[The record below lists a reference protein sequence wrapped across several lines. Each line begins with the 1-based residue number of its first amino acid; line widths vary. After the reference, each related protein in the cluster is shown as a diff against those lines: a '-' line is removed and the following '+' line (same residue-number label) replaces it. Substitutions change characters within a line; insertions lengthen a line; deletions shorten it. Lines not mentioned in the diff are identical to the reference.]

1 MVEDKPRYLLK
12 IKGCYYWRPTKR
24 MRAFG
29 FKLQCLGK
37 NDVPAKQAAIAWND
51 KWDRVRKGDAVSFD
65 DTTVIY
71 PEGTIGEAYQRIMNL
86 RKAAR
91 ESKGAVWTTE
101 QSSRDDWPRAWR
113 WIGPVFGDLKPCQV
127 EPGMLIGTDP
137 KSLGLRPRVA
147 LRVSQSEA
155 HRVIKVWRLLWNR
168 MSVLGYCDADR
179 DPSFTF
185 QNSSPDPRNQIW
197 YEGEVVRLVKEAW
210 RGGYKGLAVCI
221 AVAWDSQLS
230 PVEARHLTL
239 GQRRYH
245 NGGSYFAVDRAKT
258 GKAAVATLSRRA
270 EKLLHAYLNQLK
282 TQKVELLDTAPIF
295 RTRGAAPVR

>member
-1 MVEDKPRYLLK
+1 
-12 IKGCYYWRPTKR
+12 

-71 PEGTIGEAYQRIMNL
+71 PEGTIGEAYRRIMNL

-91 ESKGAVWTTE
+91 ESKGAVWTAE

-127 EPGMLIGTDP
+127 EPEMLIGTDP
-137 KSLGLRPRVA
+137 KSLALRPRVA

-210 RGGYKGLAVCI
+210 RVGYKGLAICI

-230 PVEARHLTL
+230 PVDARHLTL

-245 NGGSYFAVDRAKT
+245 NGGSYFAVDRAKRARLLLPHSPGGPKGSFT
-258 GKAAVATLSRRA
+258 RISISSRRKRSNCSIPRQSFAPA
-270 EKLLHAYLNQLK
+270 EQR
-282 TQKVELLDTAPIF
+282 Q
-295 RTRGAAPVR
+295 